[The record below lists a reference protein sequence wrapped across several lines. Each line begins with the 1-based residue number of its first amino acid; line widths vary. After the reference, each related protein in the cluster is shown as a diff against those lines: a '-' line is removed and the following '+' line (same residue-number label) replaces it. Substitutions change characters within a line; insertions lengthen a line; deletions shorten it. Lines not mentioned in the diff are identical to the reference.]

1 MVGNREIVYFCKR
14 AWYFMILVIKI
25 WKEKRFA
32 FELHCTW
39 YMLWFVEW
47 CTSVTRI
54 GTKLYC
60 MKQLPAILDLTNH
73 LVNTDG
79 QKVCFR
85 DNIRW
90 IRVSEFGYYHSK
102 NSHSESDTRRT
113 VNLLKSRTRAATDS
127 VQLPVRT
134 VNKVALKSCKAVD
147 LSKQLHFVSPACQD
161 FYEQIISQQASDIAG
176 EVHNNGNN
184 AWYWRRWWWYYFWWK
199 CSRGIVFLVAYLHSL
214 LWTIS
219 HGTVVKWFW
228 YLFLAG
234 VE

>member
-14 AWYFMILVIKI
+14 AWYFMILVFKI

-134 VNKVALKSCKAVD
+134 VNKVALKRCKVMISGNSCTLFLQFARTSISR
-147 LSKQLHFVSPACQD
+147 LFHSKHL
-161 FYEQIISQQASDIAG
+161 
-176 EVHNNGNN
+176 
-184 AWYWRRWWWYYFWWK
+184 RL
-199 CSRGIVFLVAYLHSL
+199 LVKFTMMVIMLDTEEDGDD
-214 LWTIS
+214 TIS
-219 HGTVVKWFW
+219 DGNVAEV
-228 YLFLAG
+228 
-234 VE
+234 